1 MATQTQVKAFI
12 AMIAPIAQAKSKGRA
27 LPSVCI
33 AQACCESAYGTSS
46 KMIRANAVFGIK
58 VGKSKAHFGTAW
70 HVKAYSTRT
79 KECYDGKTY
88 TNITDMFRAY
98 DSIEDAVEDY
108 FDMLAGCKR
117 YKACIR
123 ERDPR
128 KCITAIKNGG
138 YATAPE
144 YITTIMSIINKYDLT
159 KYDTRVVGG
168 TPVKENKFVIGKNYT
183 LQANMYV
190 RDAPDGNKKQ
200 YIQLTTNAKS
210 HALKQ
215 TDESAVLKKGTMVTV
230 KDVADKNG
238 AIWVKIPSGWVCAVS
253 VSGTIYVK

>member
-33 AQACCESAYGTSS
+33 AQACCESAYGTSP

-70 HVKAYSTRT
+70 HDKAYSTRT
-79 KECYDGKTY
+79 KECYDGKNY

-108 FDMLAGCKR
+108 FDMLAGCRR
-117 YKACIR
+117 YKACIS

-138 YATAPE
+138 YATAPD
-144 YITTIMSIINKYDLT
+144 YITTIMSIINHYDLT
-159 KYDTRVVGG
+159 KYDDVATSQPTLRKGDRGESVKQLQSKLRDRGYTVAVDGIFGNKTLEAVKAYQADHGMTVDGVVGPK
-168 TPVKENKFVIGKNYT
+168 TW
-183 LQANMYV
+183 
-190 RDAPDGNKKQ
+190 
-200 YIQLTTNAKS
+200 NA
-210 HALKQ
+210 L
-215 TDESAVLKKGTMVTV
+215 
-230 KDVADKNG
+230 DK
-238 AIWVKIPSGWVCAVS
+238 
-253 VSGTIYVK
+253 